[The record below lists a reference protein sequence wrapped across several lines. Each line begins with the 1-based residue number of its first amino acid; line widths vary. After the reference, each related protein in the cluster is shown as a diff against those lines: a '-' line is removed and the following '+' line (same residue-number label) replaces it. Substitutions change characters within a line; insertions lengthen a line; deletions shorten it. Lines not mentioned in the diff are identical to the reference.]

1 MHLLLYT
8 HAWLWFVKGDAQLS
22 DSAREAIRAETNQKY
37 VSVASVWEVA
47 IKTAIGK
54 MTWHEPFT
62 DFIDRELKRF
72 RVLSIHPEN
81 AVARASLPLHH
92 RDPFDRVL
100 AAQAMR
106 RQLTLISRDPVFD
119 KYGIHRLW

>member
-1 MHLLLYT
+1 MHLLLDT

-22 DSAREAIRAETNQKY
+22 ASAREAIRAEVNQKY

-72 RVLSIHPEN
+72 RVLSIHPEY
-81 AVARASLPLHH
+81 AVATASLPLHH
-92 RDPFDRVL
+92 RDPFDRML
-100 AAQAMR
+100 AGQALR
-106 RQLTLISRDPVFD
+106 RQLTLVSRDAIFD
-119 KYGIHRLW
+119 EYGVQRLW